1 MEVQSPTM
9 IVDCGACSAQ
19 NFVSRERLAA
29 RDAPPRCWKCGRALA
44 IDAGRGETPGETYR
58 SGPESNGGM
67 GGDKKD
73 GSTNHG

>member
-1 MEVQSPTM
+1 M

-29 RDAPPRCWKCGRALA
+29 RDAPPTCWKCGRTLA
-44 IDAGRGETPGETYR
+44 IDAGRGEPPGETSR

-67 GGDKKD
+67 DGDPKD
-73 GSTNHG
+73 GGTNHG

>member
-1 MEVQSPTM
+1 M

-44 IDAGRGETPGETYR
+44 IDAARVETPGETRR
-58 SGPESNGGM
+58 SGRESNGRVDGE
-67 GGDKKD
+67 KKD
-73 GSTNHG
+73 GEKKDGGVNHG